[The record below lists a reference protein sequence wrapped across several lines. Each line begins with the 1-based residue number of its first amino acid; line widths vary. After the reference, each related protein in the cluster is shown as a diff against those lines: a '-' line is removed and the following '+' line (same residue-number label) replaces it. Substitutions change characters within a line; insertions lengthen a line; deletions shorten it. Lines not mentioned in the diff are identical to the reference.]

1 MLSPQDQNV
10 CQTLRHVNTP
20 IGIVAILS
28 FSMPFPQGWERL
40 SFQEA
45 QGILHLIK
53 PILEEW
59 SIVAFQQGK
68 IGGPGYNYDIQ
79 QTYSEE
85 CGEGWILKR
94 GAQAPY

>member
-10 CQTLRHVNTP
+10 CQALKHVNTP
-20 IGIVAILS
+20 IGIVAILN
-28 FSMPFPQGWERL
+28 FSQPFPQGWERL

-53 PILEEW
+53 PLLDEW

-68 IGGPGYNYDIQ
+68 ISGSGYGYDIQ
-79 QTYSEE
+79 QSYSE
-85 CGEGWILKR
+85 
-94 GAQAPY
+94 